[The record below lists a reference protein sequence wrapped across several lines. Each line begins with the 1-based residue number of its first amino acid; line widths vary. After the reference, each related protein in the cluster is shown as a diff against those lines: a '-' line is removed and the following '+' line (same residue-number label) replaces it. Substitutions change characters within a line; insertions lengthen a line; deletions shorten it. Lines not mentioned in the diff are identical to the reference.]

1 MLDRR
6 VYERIAAGEVVE
18 RPANAVKELV
28 ENSLDAGAARVA
40 IEIRG
45 GGVDLIRVRD
55 DGVGMDREDA
65 LLSIERHATSKLASI
80 DDLDHLSTLGFRGE
94 ALASIAAVSKLE
106 LVTRSR
112 GAPYGVRVAV
122 QGGELVSADDVGPT
136 EGTAVEVR
144 ELFYN
149 LPARRR
155 FMKGPAAEGA
165 KVTEAVE
172 RLAFTRPDVHFVYVS
187 GGREILNAPP
197 ARSMQERALSIL
209 GLEVARHLVP
219 LPALDPAARIR
230 VSGVVGRPQLARP
243 NRGQLFVSVNGRPV
257 DSPLIDEA
265 VRGSYGELLFR
276 GRWPTAIVDVAVDP
290 SKVDVNVHPTKR
302 EVLFREQEAVAE
314 AVGQAVRAALAAA
327 DLVAEPRV
335 RAAAPAEGDARA
347 GRGPVPQTAGSRQ
360 LDLAGGALDEDR
372 LRHAAEAG
380 SITGEPVEWR
390 DLGTMPSWLAS
401 LRPVGQVLDTYI
413 VCEGEDALYLID
425 QHALAERLTY
435 ESIKASAARGRVKG
449 QRLLE
454 PILLVPTE
462 AQLES
467 LLRRRALLDSLGF
480 TLDVLDDGRVRVGAM
495 PAVLG
500 SGEGRA
506 EVEALL
512 QDVLADEGATTVD
525 AKEAIVR
532 RMACHLAIRAGQ
544 RLDPRQVVGLLR
556 GMAGSS
562 DPLACVHGRPT
573 VLRIPRAELERMFRR
588 DE

>member
-1 MLDRR
+1 M
-6 VYERIAAGEVVE
+6 YERIAAGEVVE

-28 ENSLDAGAARVA
+28 ENSLDAGATRVA

-45 GGVDLIRVRD
+45 GGADLIRVRD

-80 DDLDHLSTLGFRGE
+80 DDLDHLLTLGFRGE
-94 ALASIAAVSKLE
+94 ALASIAAVSKLD
-106 LVTRSR
+106 LVTRAR

-187 GGREILNAPP
+187 GGREILSAPP
-197 ARSMQERALSIL
+197 ARSMQERALAIL

-219 LPALDPAARIR
+219 LPAPDPGARVR
-230 VSGVVGRPQLARP
+230 VAGVVGRPQLARP

-257 DSPLIDEA
+257 DSPLVDEA
-265 VRGSYGELLFR
+265 VRGAYGELLFR

-290 SKVDVNVHPTKR
+290 SRVDVNVHPTKR

-335 RAAAPAEGDARA
+335 RATAPAGDASGGQA
-347 GRGPVPQTAGSRQ
+347 PGPQAAGSRQ
-360 LDLAGGALDEDR
+360 LDLAGGMLDEDR
-372 LRHAAEAG
+372 LRRAAEAG
-380 SITGEPVEWR
+380 GIAGEAVEWK

-449 QRLLE
+449 QRLVE

-480 TLDVLDDGRVRVGAM
+480 SLDVLDDGRVRVGAL

-525 AKEAIVR
+525 AKEAVVR

>member
-1 MLDRR
+1 M
-6 VYERIAAGEVVE
+6 YERIAAGEVVE

-28 ENSLDAGAARVA
+28 ENSLDAGATRVA

-45 GGVDLIRVRD
+45 GGADLIRVRD

-80 DDLDHLSTLGFRGE
+80 DDLDHLLTLGFRGE
-94 ALASIAAVSKLE
+94 ALASIAAVSKLD
-106 LVTRSR
+106 LVTRAR

-187 GGREILNAPP
+187 GGREILSAPP
-197 ARSMQERALSIL
+197 TRSMQERALAIL

-219 LPALDPAARIR
+219 LPAPDPGARVR
-230 VSGVVGRPQLARP
+230 VAGVVGRPQLARP

-257 DSPLIDEA
+257 DSPLVDEA
-265 VRGSYGELLFR
+265 VRGAYGELLFR

-290 SKVDVNVHPTKR
+290 SRVDVNVHPTKR

-335 RAAAPAEGDARA
+335 RATAPAGDASGGQA
-347 GRGPVPQTAGSRQ
+347 PGPQAAGSRQ
-360 LDLAGGALDEDR
+360 LDLAGGMLDEDR
-372 LRHAAEAG
+372 LRRAAEAG
-380 SITGEPVEWR
+380 GIAGEAVEWK

-449 QRLLE
+449 QRLVE

-480 TLDVLDDGRVRVGAM
+480 SLDVLDDGRVRVGAL

-525 AKEAIVR
+525 AKEAVVR

>member
-1 MLDRR
+1 M
-6 VYERIAAGEVVE
+6 YERIAAGEVIE

-45 GGVDLIRVRD
+45 GGADLIRVRD

-80 DDLDHLSTLGFRGE
+80 DDLDHLLTLGFRGE

-106 LVTRSR
+106 LVTRAR

-197 ARSMQERALSIL
+197 ARSMQERALAIL

-219 LPALDPAARIR
+219 LPAPDPGARVR
-230 VSGVVGRPQLARP
+230 VAGVVGRPQLARP

-257 DSPLIDEA
+257 DSPLVDEA
-265 VRGSYGELLFR
+265 VRGAYGELLFR

-290 SKVDVNVHPTKR
+290 ARVDVNVHPTKR

-314 AVGQAVRAALAAA
+314 AVGQAVRAALTGA

-335 RAAAPAEGDARA
+335 RASAPAGDASGGQA
-347 GRGPVPQTAGSRQ
+347 PGPQEAGSRQ
-360 LDLAGGALDEDR
+360 LDLAGGMLDEDR
-372 LRHAAEAG
+372 LRSAAVTGGIAGEA
-380 SITGEPVEWR
+380 VDWR

-480 TLDVLDDGRVRVGAM
+480 SLDVLDDGRVRVGAL
-495 PAVLG
+495 PAILG

-506 EVEALL
+506 EVESLL

-525 AKEAIVR
+525 AKEAVVR

>member
-1 MLDRR
+1 

-28 ENSLDAGAARVA
+28 ENSLDAGATRVA

-45 GGVDLIRVRD
+45 GGADLIRVRD

-80 DDLDHLSTLGFRGE
+80 DDLDHLLTLGFRGE
-94 ALASIAAVSKLE
+94 ALASIAAVSKLD
-106 LVTRSR
+106 LVTRAR

-187 GGREILNAPP
+187 GGREILSAPP
-197 ARSMQERALSIL
+197 ARSMQERALAIL

-219 LPALDPAARIR
+219 LPAPDPGARVR
-230 VSGVVGRPQLARP
+230 VAGVVGRPQLARP

-257 DSPLIDEA
+257 DSPLVDEA
-265 VRGSYGELLFR
+265 VRGAYGELLFR
-276 GRWPTAIVDVAVDP
+276 GRWPTAIVDVTVDP
-290 SKVDVNVHPTKR
+290 SRVDVNVHPTKR

-335 RAAAPAEGDARA
+335 RATAPAGDASGGQA
-347 GRGPVPQTAGSRQ
+347 PGPQAAGSRQ
-360 LDLAGGALDEDR
+360 LDLAGGMLDEDR
-372 LRHAAEAG
+372 LRRAAEAG
-380 SITGEPVEWR
+380 GIAGEAVEWK

-449 QRLLE
+449 QRLVE

-480 TLDVLDDGRVRVGAM
+480 SLDVLDDGRVRVGAL

-525 AKEAIVR
+525 AKEAVVR

>member
-1 MLDRR
+1 
-6 VYERIAAGEVVE
+6 
-18 RPANAVKELV
+18 
-28 ENSLDAGAARVA
+28 
-40 IEIRG
+40 
-45 GGVDLIRVRD
+45 
-55 DGVGMDREDA
+55 
-65 LLSIERHATSKLASI
+65 
-80 DDLDHLSTLGFRGE
+80 
-94 ALASIAAVSKLE
+94 
-106 LVTRSR
+106 
-112 GAPYGVRVAV
+112 
-122 QGGELVSADDVGPT
+122 
-136 EGTAVEVR
+136 
-144 ELFYN
+144 
-149 LPARRR
+149 
-155 FMKGPAAEGA
+155 
-165 KVTEAVE
+165 
-172 RLAFTRPDVHFVYVS
+172 
-187 GGREILNAPP
+187 
-197 ARSMQERALSIL
+197 
-209 GLEVARHLVP
+209 
-219 LPALDPAARIR
+219 
-230 VSGVVGRPQLARP
+230 
-243 NRGQLFVSVNGRPV
+243 
-257 DSPLIDEA
+257 
-265 VRGSYGELLFR
+265 
-276 GRWPTAIVDVAVDP
+276 VDVAVDP
-290 SKVDVNVHPTKR
+290 ARVDVNVHPTKR

-335 RAAAPAEGDARA
+335 RASAPAGDAPGGQA
-347 GRGPVPQTAGSRQ
+347 PDLQAAGSRQ
-360 LDLAGGALDEDR
+360 LDLAGGMLDEDR
-372 LRHAAEAG
+372 LRGAAEAG
-380 SITGEPVEWR
+380 GIAGEAVDWK

-480 TLDVLDDGRVRVGAM
+480 SLDVLDDGRVRVGAL

-525 AKEAIVR
+525 AKEAVVR

>member
-1 MLDRR
+1 
-6 VYERIAAGEVVE
+6 VYERIAAGEVIE

-45 GGVDLIRVRD
+45 GGADLIRVRD

-80 DDLDHLSTLGFRGE
+80 DDLDHLLTLGFRGE

-106 LVTRSR
+106 LVTRAR

-197 ARSMQERALSIL
+197 ARSMQERALAIL

-219 LPALDPAARIR
+219 LPAPDPGARVR
-230 VSGVVGRPQLARP
+230 VAGVVGRPQLARP

-257 DSPLIDEA
+257 DSPLVDEA
-265 VRGSYGELLFR
+265 VRGAYGELLFR

-290 SKVDVNVHPTKR
+290 ARVDVNVHPTKR

-314 AVGQAVRAALAAA
+314 AVGQAVRAALTGA

-335 RAAAPAEGDARA
+335 RASAPAGDASGGQA
-347 GRGPVPQTAGSRQ
+347 PGPQEAGSRQ
-360 LDLAGGALDEDR
+360 LDLAGGMLDEDR
-372 LRHAAEAG
+372 LRSAAVTGGIAGEA
-380 SITGEPVEWR
+380 VDWR

-480 TLDVLDDGRVRVGAM
+480 SLDVLDDGRVRVGAL
-495 PAVLG
+495 PAILG

-506 EVEALL
+506 EVESLL

-525 AKEAIVR
+525 AKEAVVR

>member
-1 MLDRR
+1 M
-6 VYERIAAGEVVE
+6 YERIAAGEVVE

-28 ENSLDAGAARVA
+28 ENSLDAGATRVA

-45 GGVDLIRVRD
+45 GGADLIRVRD

-80 DDLDHLSTLGFRGE
+80 DDLDHLLTLGFRGE
-94 ALASIAAVSKLE
+94 ALASIAAVSKLD
-106 LVTRSR
+106 LVTRAR

-187 GGREILNAPP
+187 GGREILSAPP
-197 ARSMQERALSIL
+197 ARSMQERALAIL

-219 LPALDPAARIR
+219 LPAPDPGARVR
-230 VSGVVGRPQLARP
+230 VAGVVGRPQLARP

-257 DSPLIDEA
+257 DSPLVDEA
-265 VRGSYGELLFR
+265 VRGAYGELLFR
-276 GRWPTAIVDVAVDP
+276 GRWPTAIVDVTVDP
-290 SKVDVNVHPTKR
+290 SRVDVNVHPTKR

-335 RAAAPAEGDARA
+335 RATAPAGDASGGQA
-347 GRGPVPQTAGSRQ
+347 PGPQAAGSRQ
-360 LDLAGGALDEDR
+360 LDLAGGMLDEDR
-372 LRHAAEAG
+372 LRRAAEAG
-380 SITGEPVEWR
+380 GIAGEAVEWK

-449 QRLLE
+449 QRLVE

-480 TLDVLDDGRVRVGAM
+480 SLDVLDDGRVRVGAL

-525 AKEAIVR
+525 AKEAVVR

>member
-1 MLDRR
+1 M
-6 VYERIAAGEVVE
+6 YERIAAGEVVE

-45 GGVDLIRVRD
+45 GGADLIRVRD

-80 DDLDHLSTLGFRGE
+80 DDLDHLLTLGFRGE
-94 ALASIAAVSKLE
+94 ALASIAAVSKLD
-106 LVTRSR
+106 LVTRAR

-187 GGREILNAPP
+187 GGREILSAPP
-197 ARSMQERALSIL
+197 ARSMQERALAIL

-219 LPALDPAARIR
+219 LPAPDPGARVR
-230 VSGVVGRPQLARP
+230 VAGVVGRPQLARP

-257 DSPLIDEA
+257 DSPLVDEA
-265 VRGSYGELLFR
+265 VRGAYGELLFR

-290 SKVDVNVHPTKR
+290 SRVDVNVHPTKR

-335 RAAAPAEGDARA
+335 RATAPAGDASGGQA
-347 GRGPVPQTAGSRQ
+347 PGPQAAGSRQ
-360 LDLAGGALDEDR
+360 LDLAGGMLDEDR
-372 LRHAAEAG
+372 LRRAAEAG
-380 SITGEPVEWR
+380 GIAGEAVEWK

-449 QRLLE
+449 QRLVE

-480 TLDVLDDGRVRVGAM
+480 SLDVLDDGRVRVGAL

-525 AKEAIVR
+525 AKEAVVR